1 MLRIGLEARLC
12 DLRLR
17 LLPNPIP
24 STPPPHLRLRLLL
37 DRAAALL
44 ALLATLGRLAA
55 LVLLLR
61 LRLALL
67 LLRDGEGYG

>member
-1 MLRIGLEARLC
+1 MLGIGLEARLC
-12 DLRLR
+12 DLRLH

-24 STPPPHLRLRLLL
+24 NTPPPHLRLRLLL
-37 DRAAALL
+37 GRAAALL
-44 ALLATLGRLAA
+44 ALLAALGRLAA